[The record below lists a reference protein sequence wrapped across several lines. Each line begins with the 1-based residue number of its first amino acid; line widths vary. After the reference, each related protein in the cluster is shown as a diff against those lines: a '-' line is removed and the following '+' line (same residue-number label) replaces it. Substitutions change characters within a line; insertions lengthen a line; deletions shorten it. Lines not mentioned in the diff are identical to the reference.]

1 MDVRIEGL
9 RFHRGRRIVLDVPS
23 LLLADGRTTAL
34 VGPNGAGKSTLL
46 RLIAGLERPTAGRV
60 LLGGVSAS
68 PRAARERV
76 AYAFQEAIF
85 LSDSVRGNIE
95 LGLRLRGAGPAER
108 RRRAE
113 EAAAAFGI
121 EALLD
126 RPALRLSGGEAQRA
140 NLARALS
147 LRAPITLL
155 DEPLSGL
162 DGPARRQ
169 LLHALPGM
177 LRQFATT
184 TIVVTH
190 DRDEA
195 LRLADDIAVLIDG
208 RLRVAGPRATTF
220 GSPPDAET
228 AAFMGYTLL
237 PVEGATCAIA
247 PRGLRIGPGDH
258 EFAMAVDEIL
268 DFGVRREV
276 WGRIAGVVVS
286 VGLSAGEGPLPAEI
300 KVSATSRAAVFFRHE
315 RTSDDETFTNPAV
328 DSPVLPA

>member
-1 MDVRIEGL
+1 MDVRLENI
-9 RFHRGRRIVLDVPS
+9 RFQRGARTVLEIPA
-23 LLLADGRTTAL
+23 LLFADGHTTAL
-34 VGPNGAGKSTLL
+34 VGPNGAGKSTIL
-46 RLIAGLERPTAGRV
+46 RLIAALERPGAGSVLIGGERV
-60 LLGGVSAS
+60 T
-68 PRAARERV
+68 PRVARERV
-76 AYAFQEAIF
+76 AYAFQQPVF
-85 LSDSVRGNIE
+85 LSESVRANIE
-95 LGLRLRGAGPAER
+95 LGLRLRGVPRADRGR
-108 RRRAE
+108 RTV

-121 EALLD
+121 ADLLD

-184 TIVVTH
+184 TIIVTH

-208 RLRVAGPRATTF
+208 KVRVAAPRATTF
-220 GSPPDAET
+220 GSPPDAAT

-237 PVEGATCAIA
+237 PVAGAICAIA

-258 EFAMAVDEIL
+258 EFEMTVDEVL

-276 WGRIAGVVVS
+276 WGRIADVVVS
-286 VGLSAGEGPLPAEI
+286 VGLSAGEGPLPETI
-300 KVSATSRAAVFFRHE
+300 KVSATSRAAVFF
-315 RTSDDETFTNPAV
+315 DETQTGEGGRFTDPAV
-328 DSPVLPA
+328 DSPRSPG

>member
-23 LLLADGRTTAL
+23 LVLADGRTTAL

-85 LSDSVRGNIE
+85 LSDSVRANIE
-95 LGLRLRGAGPAER
+95 LGLRLRGAGRAER

-113 EAAAAFGI
+113 EAAAVFGI

-126 RPALRLSGGEAQRA
+126 RPARRLSGGEAQRA

-184 TIVVTH
+184 TVVVTH

-258 EFAMAVDEIL
+258 EFAMAVDEVL

-300 KVSATSRAAVFFRHE
+300 QVSATSRATVFFRHE
-315 RTSDDETFTNPAV
+315 RTPDDETFTNPGV